1 MTLARM
7 ISTSEDD
14 LVCDFAEIYGV
25 LDMRSLPLRKAAALA
40 CGLNDD
46 SRIKRRLSGC
56 KLTFEQLM
64 LTMIYDKL
72 NWLCWTKTKAAQ
84 RGNGCPEPL
93 TKKLLGDQ
101 GVELAESF
109 DTAEDFEKRRKEI
122 AKG

>member
-7 ISTSEDD
+7 ISACEDD
-14 LVCDFAEIYGV
+14 LVCDFAETYGV

-40 CGLNDD
+40 CGLRDD

-64 LTMIYDKL
+64 MSMLYDKL
-72 NWLCWTKTKAAQ
+72 NWLCWTKTVSAQ
-84 RGNGCPEPL
+84 KGTGCPEPL
-93 TKKLLGDQ
+93 TKKLLGEQD
-101 GVELAESF
+101 GETVESF
-109 DTAEDFEKRRKEI
+109 DTAEDFEKKRKEI